1 MIKTNSKIRL
11 IIISAVGIII
21 TLLTIRF
28 KYKNG
33 IFDDE
38 IYLAI
43 NVITIVLWIIF
54 IFFDIKQSLQK
65 KDKKYFLLIFTGIM
79 FLSLNVY
86 LKLRIQSFFDKPT
99 LLRVF
104 YDGDFNGTGF
114 DFKID
119 GTYIYDDWA
128 VGFSDYKYGKYF
140 ISGDV
145 IKLDED
151 LGDNIM
157 TSKRLEI
164 KHTEKNDQEK
174 FYYLYQTDNKG
185 EIIQDKTKFRVVI
198 DNRNE

>member
-11 IIISAVGIII
+11 IVISIVGILIA
-21 TLLTIRF
+21 LLTIRF

-38 IYLAI
+38 IYFAI
-43 NVITIVLWIIF
+43 NVIAIVIWIIF
-54 IFFDIKQSLQK
+54 VFFEIKQSLQK
-65 KDKKYFLLIFTGIM
+65 KDKKYFLLIFIGIM

-86 LKLRIQSFFDKPT
+86 VKQRIHSFFDKPT

-114 DFKID
+114 DFKTD

-128 VGFSDYKYGKYF
+128 VGFSDYKYGKYS

-145 IKLDED
+145 ITLDDD
-151 LGDNIM
+151 LGDILVM
-157 TSKRLEI
+157 SKRLEI
-164 KHTEKNDQEK
+164 KDIEKDDHEK
-174 FYYLYQTDNKG
+174 FYYLYQTDSKG
-185 EIIQDKTKFRVVI
+185 EIIQDKTKFRVII